1 MKDTQ
6 GISNSDRI
14 NYLNIGL
21 MLISMLVAFYI
32 PFELFLFSY
41 AVLGP
46 LHYLTEISWLHER
59 KYFTKGK
66 RDFWL
71 LVIFSILLFILSFGM
86 PEKMRKDIDVGVY
99 SNALVYMSFA
109 AALAMV
115 LLQDVFHRF
124 IAFLFV
130 FATAFLSDNF
140 MTFFSL
146 FLPTLIHVYLFTGL
160 FMLYGALKERS
171 KTGYLSMVFFVLCPL
186 MFFFIMPD
194 ALPLS
199 DYAFKSYQHFYVVN
213 HKLLSMFSP
222 ESLGEGYVGMI
233 NGVFKSEAGII
244 VMRFI
249 AFAYT
254 YHYLNWFSKTTV
266 IKWHKIPKLRMG
278 IILLL
283 WVASVAFYWWDY
295 AIGFKVLFCL
305 SFMHVFL
312 EFPLNHTSFIGIFRE
327 LRSIS
332 SGTPPA
338 AVAKTGKGR
347 KT

>member
-1 MKDTQ
+1 MKPTE

-14 NYLNIGL
+14 NYINIGL
-21 MLISMLVAFYI
+21 MVISMLVAFYI

-86 PEKMRKDIDVGVY
+86 PEKMKKGIDVGFY
-99 SNALVYMSFA
+99 SNALVYMSFV

-146 FLPTLIHVYLFTGL
+146 FLPTLVHVYLFTGL
-160 FMLYGALKERS
+160 FMLYGALKGRS
-171 KTGYLSMVFFVLCPL
+171 K
-186 MFFFIMPD
+186 
-194 ALPLS
+194 
-199 DYAFKSYQHFYVVN
+199 
-213 HKLLSMFSP
+213 
-222 ESLGEGYVGMI
+222 
-233 NGVFKSEAGII
+233 
-244 VMRFI
+244 
-249 AFAYT
+249 
-254 YHYLNWFSKTTV
+254 
-266 IKWHKIPKLRMG
+266 
-278 IILLL
+278 
-283 WVASVAFYWWDY
+283 
-295 AIGFKVLFCL
+295 
-305 SFMHVFL
+305 
-312 EFPLNHTSFIGIFRE
+312 
-327 LRSIS
+327 
-332 SGTPPA
+332 
-338 AVAKTGKGR
+338 
-347 KT
+347 